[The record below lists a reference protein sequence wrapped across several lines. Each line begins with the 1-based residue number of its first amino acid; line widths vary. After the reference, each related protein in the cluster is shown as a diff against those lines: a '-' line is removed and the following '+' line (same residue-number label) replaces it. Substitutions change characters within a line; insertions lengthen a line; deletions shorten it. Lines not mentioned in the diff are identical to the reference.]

1 MKQNLKTPS
10 SHPCL
15 IPRLDFTSEF
25 PLLPSSA
32 GGWRLWSVHHV
43 VPAAPSS
50 SFSSLASMGFFHV
63 SSCHRVQSFRKGCS
77 RVGPPRGHS
86 KPPAPQAPLPVG
98 SARSLI
104 QCGLPPEA
112 PLGTSPWLHPGLLP
126 RLQVDPCSI
135 QGSFPGCRWIP
146 APSRAPSQVAGGS
159 LLHLGLLPRLQVD
172 PCSIQGSFPGC
183 RCISAPSRAPSQAA
197 GGSLLH
203 AGLLPRLQV
212 HLCSIQGS
220 FPGCRCISAPSRAP
234 SQAAGAS
241 LLHPGLLPKLQVHL
255 CSIVDPHGLQGAPPV
270 PPSSLPLCLQ
280 GCSSP
285 ISHSS
290 LWLQLL
296 LHLQGFSSLP
306 KSVIPAVHCPAGYV
320 LSLGSAGY
328 RGSFWHLLPA
338 VTPAAPPKPDTPPVS
353 CRSQRLRFPP
363 SGEVLVVEMRR
374 LLQQCFQHYPGHFL
388 IH

>member
-146 APSRAPSQVAGGS
+146 
-159 LLHLGLLPRLQVD
+159 
-172 PCSIQGSFPGC
+172 
-183 RCISAPSRAPSQAA
+183 
-197 GGSLLH
+197 
-203 AGLLPRLQV
+203 
-212 HLCSIQGS
+212 
-220 FPGCRCISAPSRAP
+220 APSRAP

>member
-146 APSRAPSQVAGGS
+146 AS
-159 LLHLGLLPRLQVD
+159 
-172 PCSIQGSFPGC
+172 C
-183 RCISAPSRAPSQAA
+183 RAPSQAA

-203 AGLLPRLQV
+203 PGLLPRLQVHLCSIQGSFPGCRWIPASCRAPSQAASASLLHPGLIPRLQV

-241 LLHPGLLPKLQVHL
+241 LLHRGPPWAAGSSSCPSFFPALVSAGLLLSHFPLLSLAAVALTLTRLFLPSQI
-255 CSIVDPHGLQGAPPV
+255 CD
-270 PPSSLPLCLQ
+270 PSSALPCWLCAQPWLCWIQ
-280 GCSSP
+280 GKLLAPSPSCDPCS
-285 ISHSS
+285 
-290 LWLQLL
+290 
-296 LHLQGFSSLP
+296 
-306 KSVIPAVHCPAGYV
+306 
-320 LSLGSAGY
+320 
-328 RGSFWHLLPA
+328 
-338 VTPAAPPKPDTPPVS
+338 PPQT
-353 CRSQRLRFPP
+353 
-363 SGEVLVVEMRR
+363 
-374 LLQQCFQHYPGHFL
+374 
-388 IH
+388 

>member
-146 APSRAPSQVAGGS
+146 AS
-159 LLHLGLLPRLQVD
+159 
-172 PCSIQGSFPGC
+172 C
-183 RCISAPSRAPSQAA
+183 
-197 GGSLLH
+197 
-203 AGLLPRLQV
+203 
-212 HLCSIQGS
+212 
-220 FPGCRCISAPSRAP
+220 RAP

>member
-1 MKQNLKTPS
+1 MEAVVS
-10 SHPCL
+10 SSRCPCCSFLLILFPCL
-15 IPRLDFTSEF
+15 NGFF
-25 PLLPSSA
+25 PCVLLPQGAVLQERLLQGGSPTGSQQTSCTTGSSPRGFCQEPDPVWASPRGSSGNIPLAPSRAPSQAA
-32 GGWRLWSVHHV
+32 GG
-43 VPAAPSS
+43 
-50 SFSSLASMGFFHV
+50 SL
-63 SSCHRVQSFRKGCS
+63 
-77 RVGPPRGHS
+77 
-86 KPPAPQAPLPVG
+86 
-98 SARSLI
+98 
-104 QCGLPPEA
+104 
-112 PLGTSPWLHPGLLP
+112 LHPGLLP
-126 RLQVDPCSI
+126 RLQVDPCFM
-135 QGSFPGCRWIP
+135 QGSFPGCRW
-146 APSRAPSQVAGGS
+146 
-159 LLHLGLLPRLQVD
+159 
-172 PCSIQGSFPGC
+172 
-183 RCISAPSRAPSQAA
+183 ISAPSRAPSQAA

-203 AGLLPRLQV
+203 PGLLPRLQV

-220 FPGCRCISAPSRAP
+220 FPGCRWIPASCRAP
-234 SQAAGAS
+234 SQAASAS

>member
-126 RLQVDPCSI
+126 RLQVDP
-135 QGSFPGCRWIP
+135 
-146 APSRAPSQVAGGS
+146 
-159 LLHLGLLPRLQVD
+159 
-172 PCSIQGSFPGC
+172 
-183 RCISAPSRAPSQAA
+183 
-197 GGSLLH
+197 
-203 AGLLPRLQV
+203 
-212 HLCSIQGS
+212 CSIQGS

>member
-135 QGSFPGCRWIP
+135 QGSFPGCRWI
-146 APSRAPSQVAGGS
+146 
-159 LLHLGLLPRLQVD
+159 
-172 PCSIQGSFPGC
+172 
-183 RCISAPSRAPSQAA
+183 SAPSRAPSQAA

-203 AGLLPRLQV
+203 PGLLPRLQV

-220 FPGCRCISAPSRAP
+220 FPGCRWIPASCRAP
-234 SQAAGAS
+234 SQAASAS